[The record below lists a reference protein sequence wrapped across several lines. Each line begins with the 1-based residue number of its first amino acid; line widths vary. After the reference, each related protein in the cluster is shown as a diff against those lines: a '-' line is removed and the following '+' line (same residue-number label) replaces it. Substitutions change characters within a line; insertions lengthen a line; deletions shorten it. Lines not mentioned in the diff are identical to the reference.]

1 MRIPL
6 PKMMRH
12 WREKEFERA
21 LAPATQR
28 FGLRL
33 WGFFATRPRL
43 YRLATGVAMTALANL
58 ARRRGRFSRLPLAS
72 GWTKHRDM
80 PAPQGRT
87 FMAEYRA
94 RRRTA

>member
-1 MRIPL
+1 MLIPL

-33 WGFFATRPRL
+33 WAFVATRPRL
-43 YRLATGVAMTALANL
+43 YRMATGIAMATLGGL
-58 ARRRGRFSRLPLAS
+58 GRGRGRFAWLPLAS

-94 RRRTA
+94 RRGRP